1 MPHLIIEY
9 AKNLEEKISIAALVS
24 SAQEAMHRSG
34 LFASHN
40 IKTRAKSYDQ
50 FIAGD
55 NGNSFIHA
63 EIRLLEGRSTR
74 EREALS
80 SAVFNSLCQFA
91 EGVPAVSVEVREM
104 DASCYSKR
112 VPF

>member
-9 AKNLEEKISIAALVS
+9 AKNLEEKISVAALVS
-24 SAQEAMHRSG
+24 SAQETMRSSG
-34 LFASHN
+34 LFASHT
-40 IKTRAKSYDQ
+40 IKTRAKPYDQ

-55 NGNSFIHA
+55 NGGSFIHA

-74 EREALS
+74 EREELS